1 MKRFSFAT
9 VSLLLVAFSC
19 SKIEPGGVVSPLET
33 SSVIEASTLPVS
45 ENSDP
50 YFVDMDDVDK
60 YVDFRILESLSKGKA
75 LELKSVEPIRSESG
89 EISMYVVKYNDGWD
103 VISSDKRSP
112 MVLASAESGEFEC
125 SEAGPHRFYFDMVAE
140 DLRNFTAYEDK
151 QLILTKS
158 LSEESNENVEY
169 WDAITASEDF
179 IQPYLFPPDT
189 TGIIPYGHWELIDVD
204 SEREVYDEIDHLIPF
219 EWGQKAPYNK
229 YCPLS
234 TLYPG
239 EHVPAGCVAV
249 AGAQVLA
256 YLQNLFEM
264 DIEMPSTVTGVG
276 YLGNNHVQYADFTT
290 TIWQDINNQNSI
302 IAEDAIAKI
311 ISYIGFLVDMDYGED
326 GSGSSN
332 MILRDSV
339 LYANGIGSN
348 YISNSN
354 QTYYSEIIKENL
366 LNNLPILVGAF
377 QSMNGLVGHSFIIDG
392 YKGYRNKYTYTYE
405 WVYGPSSVPLPS
417 KPPKV
422 EINYSSPVIEQVRMN
437 WGYADEFDNNDNLYT
452 LTGDWSIQVNGVN
465 TSYNYRRELIYG
477 FSKMQ

>member
-45 ENSDP
+45 ENSDS

-89 EISMYVVKYNDGWD
+89 EISMYVVRYNDGWD

-112 MVLASAESGEFEC
+112 MVLASAESGEFEY

-158 LSEESNENVEY
+158 LSEESNENVEF

-189 TGIIPYGHWELIDVD
+189 TGIIPYGHWELVGVE
-204 SEREVYDEIDHLIPF
+204 SEEEYYDEVGHLIPF
-219 EWGQKAPYNK
+219 EWGQDSPFNV
-229 YCPLS
+229 YCPWS
-234 TLYPG
+234 IQYSG
-239 EHVPAGCVAV
+239 YVPAGCVAV
-249 AGAQVLA
+249 AGAQTLA
-256 YLQNLFEM
+256 YLQDFFDLAIN
-264 DIEMPSTVTGVG
+264 MPSTVTCVG
-276 YLGNNHVQYADFTT
+276 YYDDYSVQYSDFNTS
-290 TIWQDINNQNSI
+290 IWQNILHQDYPV
-302 IAEDAIAKI
+302 AADAAAKI
-311 ISYIGFLVDMDYGED
+311 ISYVGFLVDMDYDDE
-326 GSGSSN
+326 GSGAYTEDLVDN
-332 MILRDSV
+332 LFKPRGIDCNYDDYDASV
-339 LYANGIGSN
+339 VKS
-348 YISNSN
+348 
-354 QTYYSEIIKENL
+354 NL
-366 LNNLPILVGAF
+366 LNNLPVIVSASTKRLGD
-377 QSMNGLVGHSFIIDG
+377 GHCFIIDG
-392 YKGYRNKYTYTYE
+392 YRTYRTKYTYTYE

-417 KPPKV
+417 QPPKV
-422 EINYSSPVIEQVRMN
+422 EIEYSSPYVDDIKIN
-437 WGYADEFDNNDNLYT
+437 WGYANLYSNNNHWYSPT
-452 LTGDWSIQVNGVN
+452 EDWMI
-465 TSYNYRRELIYG
+465 TIEEETYTYKYRKEMLYG